1 MKKRLIIGAVFSL
14 FILSQN
20 LQASCQAGGPGST
33 SCSVSKTFELGA
45 GPASG
50 STTITYET
58 SCGAGYYSCCNLN
71 IVTGVGSATCIESP
85 SLAPPSLAP

>member
-1 MKKRLIIGAVFSL
+1 MKKRLVIGAVFSF
-14 FILSQN
+14 FIWSPN
-20 LQASCQAGGPGST
+20 LKASCQAGGPGST

-58 SCGAGYYSCCNLN
+58 SCGPGYYSCCNLN
-71 IVTGVGSATCIESP
+71 ILSGAGSATCIQSP
-85 SLAPPSLAP
+85 SIAP